1 LKIGIVGATGKVGR
15 MILTCLEESNVEFN
29 ELVLYASARSAGSY
43 LKFNDTEFL
52 VRELNESIY
61 NDNLDFIFLTAGG
74 DISRKYA
81 PMLAKSGA
89 IVIDN
94 SSAFRRDESVP
105 LIIPEVNGNL
115 LKSYKGIVANPNC
128 STIQL
133 LLILKPLND
142 YLKINKVVVTTM
154 QSVSGAGYSG
164 IIELMNQ
171 RKDNDTCEVF
181 PKKIYMNVIPQIGEI
196 QEDNYCSEEDKM
208 RFEAKKILNI
218 DDFNL
223 VATTV
228 RVPVVYGHSE
238 SVYIEFSN
246 KIDLNKIKDVLS
258 ESKGIAIE
266 HDYMT
271 PLEIRESDLSH
282 VSRIRYAGDEK
293 SVFLWNVA
301 HNVRLGAAT
310 NAVKIF
316 SVMINSRGG

>member
-1 LKIGIVGATGKVGR
+1 MNIGIVGATGKVGR
-15 MILTCLEESNVEFN
+15 MMLTCLEESNVELNVLF
-29 ELVLYASARSAGSY
+29 LYASTRSAGSH
-43 LKFNDTEFL
+43 LKFKDTEFL

-89 IVIDN
+89 TVIDN
-94 SSAFRRDESVP
+94 SSAFRRDETVP
-105 LIIPEVNGNL
+105 LIIPEINGNL

-142 YLKINKVVVTTM
+142 YCKINKVVVTTM

-164 IIELMNQ
+164 IKELMNQ
-171 RKDNDTCEVF
+171 RKDNDTREVF

-208 RFEAKKILNI
+208 RFEAKKILNN
-218 DDFNL
+218 DAFNL

-238 SVYIEFSN
+238 SVYIEFIN
-246 KIDLNKIKDVLS
+246 KIDLKEIKYILS
-258 ESKGIAIE
+258 KSKGLAVE
-266 HDYMT
+266 NDYIT
-271 PLEIRESDLSH
+271 PLEIGESDLSH
-282 VSRIRYAGDEK
+282 VSRIRYAGDYK
-293 SVFLWNVA
+293 SIFLWNVA